1 MYESPLKPKYAVVVE
16 IEPVAA
22 HYYRVAGLSPLYLT
36 PQDGVN
42 TDLSKARTY
51 TSKANASRSGERAK
65 KALWGIRAWR
75 VEQVD
80 LEENDGPANI
90 KAVNAS

>member
-1 MYESPLKPKYAVVVE
+1 MDEKPQFVVVVE

-42 TDLSKARTY
+42 TDLTLARTY
-51 TSKANASRSGERAK
+51 ASKANATRSAQRAK
-65 KALWGIRAWR
+65 KALWGIKEFQI
-75 VEQVD
+75 EQI
-80 LEENDGPANI
+80 EGGSQAP
-90 KAVNAS
+90 